1 LKEGEISDSSKSLY
15 SISQAIAFVESQNV
29 SLSSGRRFQK
39 TDYLLLFVAFHVLI
53 VNERDLNG
61 VLGV

>member
-15 SISQAIAFVESQNV
+15 SIAFVESQNV